1 MTSLM
6 NKLKQLTLVTSGLSD
21 TFYIGNLKGVG
32 RIYQK
37 TFIDA
42 YSKVAFSKLYTMKT
56 AITAAD
62 MLNDKIFSFFEDQ
75 ELPMLR
81 ILTNRGSGKVE
92 NHDDELYLVINNI
105 EYAKRRSNIR
115 KQMSSA
121 SVSTKRFCRS
131 FIRLPLERE
140 FIRI

>member
-1 MTSLM
+1 
-6 NKLKQLTLVTSGLSD
+6 
-21 TFYIGNLKGVG
+21 
-32 RIYQK
+32 
-37 TFIDA
+37 
-42 YSKVAFSKLYTMKT
+42 MKT

-115 KQMSSA
+115 KPMSSA
-121 SVSTKRFCRS
+121 SVSTKQFCRS
-131 FIRLPLERE
+131 FIRLPLESE
-140 FIRI
+140 FTRI

>member
-1 MTSLM
+1 
-6 NKLKQLTLVTSGLSD
+6 
-21 TFYIGNLKGVG
+21 
-32 RIYQK
+32 
-37 TFIDA
+37 
-42 YSKVAFSKLYTMKT
+42 MKT

-62 MLNDKIFSFFEDQ
+62 MLNDKIFPFFEDQ

-81 ILTNRGSGKVE
+81 ILTNSGSEYCGKVE

-115 KQMSSA
+115 KPMSSA
-121 SVSTKRFCRS
+121 SVSTKQFCRS
-131 FIRLPLERE
+131 FIRLPLESE

>member
-1 MTSLM
+1 
-6 NKLKQLTLVTSGLSD
+6 
-21 TFYIGNLKGVG
+21 
-32 RIYQK
+32 
-37 TFIDA
+37 
-42 YSKVAFSKLYTMKT
+42 MKT

-62 MLNDKIFSFFEDQ
+62 MLNDKIFPFFEDQ

-81 ILTNRGSGKVE
+81 ILTNRGSGKVEKWKSGKVE

-121 SVSTKRFCRS
+121 SVSTKQFCRS
-131 FIRLPLERE
+131 FIRLPLESE